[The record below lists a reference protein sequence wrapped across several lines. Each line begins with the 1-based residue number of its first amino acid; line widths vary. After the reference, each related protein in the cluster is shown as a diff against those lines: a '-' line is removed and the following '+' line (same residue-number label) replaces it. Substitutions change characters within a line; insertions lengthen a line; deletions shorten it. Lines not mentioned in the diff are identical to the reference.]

1 MGNCFFHFTIE
12 DRRSARESKIEIE
25 IEIEVEIEILC
36 HTPLSL
42 EAREA
47 LINSQSQIS

>member
-12 DRRSARESKIEIE
+12 DRRSARESKIE